1 MITTRE
7 IGIVSPSFA
16 TRLSRRRSRP
26 TPVHGTGGGFDLY
39 ERGVD
44 AVHSATREWR
54 RSPKSPTPRA
64 RRIHPL
70 SPRAYR
76 ERRRLPRLGESVE
89 PSAVDPKV
97 DGSNP
102 RRSEP
107 ETTRKPRTWR
117 AFAARGR
124 TPGAANLGCRGRI
137 RSRPGPI
144 IQAQARVGGRRW
156 SSWWGRGT
164 SRVRIRPGSSA
175 RRLFDPDAKARAER
189 AVAVAAAAERKAVE
203 RMEAARS
210 RRKGT
215 TSGRSGGAAWQ
226 PVKRDDR
233 SASANSANRRASSF
247 GGGVL
252 APETD
257 RRYPR
262 TRRRFNVAGIT

>member
-7 IGIVSPSFA
+7 LESSLRFA
-16 TRLSRRRSRP
+16 TASRRRSRP
-26 TPVHGTGGGFDLY
+26 RPFMARAAASTCTS
-39 ERGVD
+39 EAWTRCTRRRGSGVG
-44 AVHSATREWR
+44 R
-54 RSPKSPTPRA
+54 RKARRRGA
-64 RRIHPL
+64 RRIHPR

-144 IQAQARVGGRRW
+144 IPGPGPRGGAAVVELVGAWDVPGSNPAGGRARGGCSTRTRRLGRNAPPPSPPPPSARRW
-156 SSWWGRGT
+156 SGW
-164 SRVRIRPGSSA
+164 
-175 RRLFDPDAKARAER
+175 
-189 AVAVAAAAERKAVE
+189 
-203 RMEAARS
+203 
-210 RRKGT
+210 
-215 TSGRSGGAAWQ
+215 
-226 PVKRDDR
+226 
-233 SASANSANRRASSF
+233 
-247 GGGVL
+247 
-252 APETD
+252 
-257 RRYPR
+257 
-262 TRRRFNVAGIT
+262 RRRDRDGKVRRVADRAAPRGSR